1 MPPFAQHTK
10 LLAAPGKRDE
20 LVAKFLEAVE
30 IQRDNPACEIMLVS
44 TDPGE
49 SDNVYLTE
57 VWSSRDAWNAP
68 RRARRS
74 RRGPRRCRVSSVKG
88 RRRSRSSFGREGDSG
103 SVLVVRMRRDA
114 SRARGL

>member
-10 LLAAPGKRDE
+10 LVAAPGKRDE

-44 TDPGE
+44 SGPGG

-57 VWSSRDAWNAP
+57 VWSSREAWE
-68 RRARRS
+68 RATQSEEIAAWAASMPSLANGGPETVVLELRGGKGVTSPTS
-74 RRGPRRCRVSSVKG
+74 R
-88 RRRSRSSFGREGDSG
+88 
-103 SVLVVRMRRDA
+103 
-114 SRARGL
+114 